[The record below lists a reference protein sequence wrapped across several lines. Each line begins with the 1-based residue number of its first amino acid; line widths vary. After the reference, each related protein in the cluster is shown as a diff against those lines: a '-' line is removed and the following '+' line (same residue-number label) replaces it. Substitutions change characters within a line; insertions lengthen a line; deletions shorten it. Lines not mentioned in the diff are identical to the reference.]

1 MMYNRFLKRALD
13 FIISLSAFI
22 IFLPFF
28 FIICIVLC
36 IANRGKIFFVQARP
50 GQNERI
56 FKLIKFK
63 TMNDRKDKD
72 NNLLPDSERMTKIGT
87 FIRKSSLDEIPQL
100 INVIKG
106 DMSLIGPRPLLVEYL
121 PLYDSVQKKRHNVR
135 PGITGWSQVNGRNAI
150 SWEKKFEQDVWY
162 VEHQSFS
169 LDYIILLKTIKK
181 VVNMED
187 INSSTSVTMEKFS
200 GNK

>member
-106 DMSLIGPRPLLVEYL
+106 DMSLTGPRPLLVEYL

-169 LDYIILLKTIKK
+169 LDYTILLKTIKK